1 MITILTILNI
11 ISISY
16 LILNIENEPLKIA
29 FKRLLLIGCNI
40 TLIIIINI

>member
-1 MITILTILNI
+1 MFTILTILNI

-16 LILNIENEPLKIA
+16 LLLNIENEPIKIG
-29 FKRLLLIGCNI
+29 FKKLFLIACNI